1 MNPPLL
7 HQRFWHKQLNMHSVL
22 YNGLTQL
29 LHHRYKCIL
38 FLSLQLNNLMTSKGR
53 KICFLPSKHVVLFLF
68 RSLCMLLPV
77 HLSPTF
83 TAFSQ
88 SSLCTFPHPP
98 LRMYFQQLGSLLHRS
113 SLPILWNSKPT
124 TQTQIRVHGKKK
136 VPFAIKKHQ
145 NISTTSELILMPLI

>member
-1 MNPPLL
+1 MNSPLL
-7 HQRFWHKQLNMHSVL
+7 RQRLWHKQLNMHSAL

-29 LHHRYKCIL
+29 LHHRYKCIS
-38 FLSLQLNNLMTSKGR
+38 FLSLQFNSLMTSKGR
-53 KICFLPSKHVVLFLF
+53 KIHFFPSKHVVLFLF

-98 LRMYFQQLGSLLHRS
+98 PRMYFQQLGSLLHRPVS
-113 SLPILWNSKPT
+113 PHPVKQQANHIDTNEGTLKE
-124 TQTQIRVHGKKK
+124 KK
-136 VPFAIKKHQ
+136 A
-145 NISTTSELILMPLI
+145 NCY